1 MTASHERL
9 RTFIADLGPMIVA
22 FSGGVD
28 STLLLRVA
36 HDVLGDSVLAV
47 TAVSASL
54 ARSEREQ
61 AAQLSRRI
69 GAPHQFVETRELEDP
84 DYARN
89 DGRRCYHCKKELFRA
104 LRDIAPLARG
114 RALTYGAILDDLQE
128 ERPGMEA
135 AAAAGARAPLLE
147 VGFTK
152 EMVRDLSRQLGLPTW
167 DKPAMACL
175 SSRIPRHMPVTE
187 AALRQVDVAE
197 EAVRAL
203 GFRQVRVRHQGAGAR
218 VEIDPRELRRAT
230 EPGMAARIAA
240 AVGAAGFA
248 PVIIDPLGYHPG
260 GATPLVG
267 PPVPREP

>member
-1 MTASHERL
+1 MMASHERL
-9 RTFIADLGPMIVA
+9 RTLIADLGPTIVA

-61 AAQLSRRI
+61 TVELSRRI
-69 GAPHQFVETRELEDP
+69 GAPHQFVETREIDDP
-84 DYARN
+84 DYVRN
-89 DGRRCYHCKKELFRA
+89 DGRRCYHCKKELFRM

-114 RALTYGAILDDLQE
+114 RALTYGAILDDLRD

-135 AAAAGARAPLLE
+135 AAEAGARAPLLE
-147 VGFTK
+147 AGYTK
-152 EMVRDLSRQLGLPTW
+152 EMVRDLSRRLGLPTW

-175 SSRIPRHMPVTE
+175 SSRIPRHTPVTE
-187 AALRQVDVAE
+187 AALRQVDFAE
-197 EAVRAL
+197 EAVRGL

-218 VEIDPRELRRAT
+218 VEIDPAELRRAL
-230 EPGMAARIAA
+230 EDAMALRITA
-240 AVGAAGFA
+240 AVRAAGFA
-248 PVIIDPLGYHPG
+248 SVIIDPLGYRPG
-260 GATPLVG
+260 GVSPRDRTPVA
-267 PPVPREP
+267 

>member
-1 MTASHERL
+1 MTSSHERL
-9 RTFIADLGPMIVA
+9 RILIADLGPMIVA

-61 AAQLSRRI
+61 AAELSQRI
-69 GAPHQFVETRELEDP
+69 GARHQFVETREIEDA

-89 DGRRCYHCKKELFRA
+89 DGRRCYHCKKALFRA
-104 LRDIAPLARG
+104 LHDIAPLALG
-114 RALTYGAILDDLQE
+114 RSLTYGAILDDLRD

-135 AAAAGARAPLLE
+135 AAEAGARAPLLQA
-147 VGFTK
+147 GYTK
-152 EMVRDLSRQLGLPTW
+152 EMVRELSRRLGLPTW

-175 SSRIPRHMPVTE
+175 ASRIPRNMPVTE

-197 EAVRAL
+197 EAVRGL

-218 VEIDPRELRRAT
+218 VEVETGELRRAM
-230 EPGMAARIAA
+230 EPDMAERITA
-240 AVGAAGFA
+240 AVGAAGFTS
-248 PVIIDPLGYHPG
+248 VVIDPLGYRPG
-260 GATPLVG
+260 GAG
-267 PPVPREP
+267 PQEP

>member
-1 MTASHERL
+1 MAASHERL
-9 RTFIADLGPMIVA
+9 RTIIADLGPTIVA

-54 ARSEREQ
+54 ARAEREQ
-61 AAQLSRRI
+61 AAALGRHI
-69 GAPHQFVETRELEDP
+69 GASHQFVETREIDDP
-84 DYARN
+84 DYVRN

-114 RALTYGAILDDLQE
+114 RTLAYGAILDDLRD

-135 AAAAGARAPLLE
+135 ATEAGARAPLLE
-147 VGFTK
+147 AGYTK

-175 SSRIPRHMPVTE
+175 SSRIPRHTPVTE
-187 AALRQVDVAE
+187 AALRQVDFAE
-197 EAVRAL
+197 EAVRGL

-218 VEIDPRELRRAT
+218 VEIDPAELRRAL
-230 EPGMAARIAA
+230 EVEMAARISA
-240 AVGAAGFA
+240 AVRASGFA
-248 PVIIDPLGYHPG
+248 SVIIDPLGYRPG
-260 GATPLVG
+260 GGNPPDRTPF
-267 PPVPREP
+267 P